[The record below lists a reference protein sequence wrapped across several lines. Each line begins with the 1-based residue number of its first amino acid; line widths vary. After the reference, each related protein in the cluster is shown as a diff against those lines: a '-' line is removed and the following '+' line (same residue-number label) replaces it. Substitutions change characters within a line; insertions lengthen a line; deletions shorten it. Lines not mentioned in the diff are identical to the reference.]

1 MPQSEAAWRQEWMNL
16 GQTIPQFLTV
26 GIIAQ
31 MADSFGRKPAI
42 LVGMWSMIV
51 FPLTVAF
58 IPAGR
63 VCLGSLCLEGFW
75 YLLAANVV
83 FSFTGGASA
92 CWAIQ
97 MTVMSECHLFTHIL

>member
-1 MPQSEAAWRQEWMNL
+1 M
-16 GQTIPQFLTV
+16 
-26 GIIAQ
+26 
-31 MADSFGRKPAI
+31 D
-42 LVGMWSMIV
+42 
-51 FPLTVAF
+51 PLL
-58 IPAGR
+58 AGETAER
-63 VCLGSLCLEGFW
+63 PGASSVVTEL